1 MTMMNLPTQFAIGD
15 TILLLFGKF
24 KGKIQRGQASL
35 MLFLMVGDVKLV
47 RVETV
52 NGILINELPFKN
64 ASDLQTAF

>member
-1 MTMMNLPTQFAIGD
+1 
-15 TILLLFGKF
+15 
-24 KGKIQRGQASL
+24 

-47 RVETV
+47 GIETV